1 MSKAKHAL
9 KKSLALTLSLI
20 LVLTLGVSAI
30 PQQALAVSPINFECP
45 NFEAAV
51 RELDG
56 VPNTGNIYPSHVASV
71 TVLSAGNISSLAGI
85 EHFVALTE
93 LLVFGNQLSNI
104 DLRNNTAL
112 RVLWAE
118 GSNRLTALDV
128 SNNSALTVLH
138 VGSNQLTTLDVSNNS
153 ALTWLD
159 VNSNQLTTLDVSNNS
174 ALTVL
179 HVGGNQL
186 TTLDVSNNT
195 ALRTLIADHNELT
208 SVILHPTAPFLSI
221 GVPFNNLPNTSAI
234 INGGR
239 FSWDEEINYCCCRNV
254 TPFRFSP
261 QRPRAEPLP
270 PPPTP
275 SPPPPPE
282 QPQGQPW
289 QPATPAA
296 QLPSADSR
304 NHWAAGA
311 TGGGNY
317 IGWAVA
323 NGITTGT
330 TATTFSPGSNVTRA
344 QFVTF
349 LHRMAGSPGGYTMP
363 ALRDL
368 PRNEAFRNAIAWA
381 YATGVTRGTADGRFL
396 PNDYITRQQMAT
408 MLYRWKPNAETAP
421 ADAIDRF
428 VDRGDV
434 GNAFVGGIRWAAH
447 NEIMGAGMD
456 TLTPRNN
463 ATRSHTV
470 AMLYRVV
477 REFNIPAP

>member
-118 GSNRLTALDV
+118 GSNRLTA
-128 SNNSALTVLH
+128 
-138 VGSNQLTTLDVSNNS
+138 
-153 ALTWLD
+153 
-159 VNSNQLTTLDVSNNS
+159 LDVSNNS